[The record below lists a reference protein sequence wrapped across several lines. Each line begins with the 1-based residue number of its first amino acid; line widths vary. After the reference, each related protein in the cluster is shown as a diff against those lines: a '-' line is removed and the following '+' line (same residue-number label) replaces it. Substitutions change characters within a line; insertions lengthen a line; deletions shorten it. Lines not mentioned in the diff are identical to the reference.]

1 MNDLVVDPDDPH
13 AAVVASEF
21 VSTSIS
27 SDFPAAFD
35 APLKAANP
43 VLNPRTRYF
52 DGSRRGYLRVHVT
65 GERWL
70 TEARTVDTIASRTSP
85 VSTTAAFAVEAGAPG
100 IVPA

>member
-1 MNDLVVDPDDPH
+1 M
-13 AAVVASEF
+13 
-21 VSTSIS
+21 STSIS

-52 DGSRRGYLRVHVT
+52 DGSRRGYLLMHVDR
-65 GERWL
+65 ERWL
-70 TEARTVDTIASRTSP
+70 TRARTVDSIASRTSP
-85 VSTTAAFAVEAGAPG
+85 VSTTAAYAVEAGTPG